1 MRLTIDKVPFLKSWQ
16 LAERNV
22 GTSSA
27 VNTLTGVLCTAEENH
42 ITLQATDLKTC
53 LTCNAQGITV
63 ERNGSAV
70 FPVKVVGDIFKKI
83 PAKQFTVE
91 VSEGSALITAGRNK
105 YRFGTYRVEEFPR
118 IPSSATGEY
127 YCDLSCG
134 ELLRVLGEGSISGSV
149 NDEFPQYL
157 SGASLQ
163 LEEGRLTVAATD
175 TRRLSLSRTMVR
187 EGTQGAQLVLPIR
200 GLRELGRVLSS
211 CESED
216 PVRILVDGAQAFFQF
231 PGGEFSVR
239 RIDTKFPAYE
249 KFLAK
254 DRTTWMVMD
263 KDALLAA
270 VERMDLI
277 VRDFTRMVV
286 LQLSPAGN
294 LHISAQAPEVGDAM
308 EELDAE
314 IDGEPLRI
322 AFNVRFLLDGL
333 KAVSGTLVHL
343 SFNGSVGQMTMSRPD
358 DDAFLYVAMPI
369 ALSEEDAFSEEN
381 AL

>member
-1 MRLTIDKVPFLKSWQ
+1 
-16 LAERNV
+16 
-22 GTSSA
+22 
-27 VNTLTGVLCTAEENH
+27 
-42 ITLQATDLKTC
+42 
-53 LTCNAQGITV
+53 
-63 ERNGSAV
+63 
-70 FPVKVVGDIFKKI
+70 
-83 PAKQFTVE
+83 
-91 VSEGSALITAGRNK
+91 
-105 YRFGTYRVEEFPR
+105 
-118 IPSSATGEY
+118 
-127 YCDLSCG
+127 
-134 ELLRVLGEGSISGSV
+134 
-149 NDEFPQYL
+149 
-157 SGASLQ
+157 
-163 LEEGRLTVAATD
+163 
-175 TRRLSLSRTMVR
+175 MVR

-369 ALSEEDAFSEEN
+369 ALSEEDVLSGEN